1 MNIQDMNDTLNS
13 YVKPSEI
20 MNNMKGIAK
29 EVAGV
34 GTIETE
40 IIIERASDTLNKT
53 INNLGNTGNT
63 LFKDFINTA
72 VDGVIRV
79 MDKKKE
85 MDINTI
91 SIMNNTRGL
100 YPRNQIPNQIT
111 QQGGNNES
119 EFMKYVYTEKPI
131 WFTKKDMIW
140 N

>member
-1 MNIQDMNDTLNS
+1 MNDTLNS
-13 YVKPSEI
+13 YVKPAEI
-20 MNNMKGIAK
+20 MKNMKEITK

-34 GTIETE
+34 GTLEAE
-40 IIIERASDTLNKT
+40 IAFERAGDTFNKT
-53 INNLGNTGNT
+53 INNIGNTGNT

-85 MDINTI
+85 IDINTI

-100 YPRNQIPNQIT
+100 YPRNQYPT
-111 QQGGNNES
+111 QTIQHGGNNES

>member
-1 MNIQDMNDTLNS
+1 MNIQEMNENLNN

-20 MNNMKGIAK
+20 IDNIK
-29 EVAGV
+29 EVAKDAASV
-34 GTIETE
+34 GTIEAE
-40 IIIERASDTLNKT
+40 IVMERAGDTVNKT
-53 INNLGNTGNT
+53 INNIGNTGNN

-72 VDGVIRV
+72 VDGIIKV

-85 MDINTI
+85 MDI

-100 YPRNQIPNQIT
+100 YPRNRIPNQLM
-111 QQGGNNES
+111 QQGGNNEN

>member
-1 MNIQDMNDTLNS
+1 MSIQEMNDTMNN

-20 MNNMKGIAK
+20 MNNIKDFGKDMAAFSTVEADLMMDRG
-29 EVAGV
+29 GDM
-34 GTIETE
+34 IETL
-40 IIIERASDTLNKT
+40 ISKV
-53 INNLGNTGNT
+53 GNTSNQ
-63 LFKDFINTA
+63 LFKGFVDTA
-72 VDGVIRV
+72 VDGIIRV

-85 MDINTI
+85 LNNV
-91 SIMNNTRGL
+91 SFMNKKIGL
-100 YPRNQIPNQIT
+100 NPRNQYPRQMIN

>member
-1 MNIQDMNDTLNS
+1 MNENLNN

-20 MNNMKGIAK
+20 IDNIK
-29 EVAGV
+29 EVAKDAASV
-34 GTIETE
+34 GTIEAE
-40 IIIERASDTLNKT
+40 IVMERAGDTVNKT
-53 INNLGNTGNT
+53 INNIGNTGNN

-72 VDGVIRV
+72 VDGIIKV

-85 MDINTI
+85 MDI

-100 YPRNQIPNQIT
+100 YPRNRIPNQLM
-111 QQGGNNES
+111 QQGGNNEN